1 MIEMEALEAIL
12 KRRSVRSYTGDPI
25 PREDLEKIVDAARL
39 APSGYNRQPWEFI
52 VVTDRSVIDQLKIAA
67 LWMEDAGAIIAVVME
82 TSSEFW
88 LEDGSAAIENILIAS
103 TALGYGSCWL
113 QGDTE
118 PREEELK
125 GLLGIPDDKK
135 LLTLVPIGVPSEW
148 PTREK
153 KPLSE
158 VLHWERYRE
167 INTN

>member
-1 MIEMEALEAIL
+1 MEALEAIRR
-12 KRRSVRSYTGDPI
+12 RRSVRSYTGDPI

-52 VVTDRSVIDQLKIAA
+52 VVTDHSVIDQLKTAA
-67 LWMEDAGAIIAVVME
+67 LWMENAGAIIAVVME
-82 TSSEFW
+82 TSSKFW
-88 LEDGSAAIENILIAS
+88 LEDGSAAVENILIAS

-125 GLLGIPDDKK
+125 ELLGIPDDKK

-167 INTN
+167 RNTN

>member
-1 MIEMEALEAIL
+1 MEALEAIR
-12 KRRSVRSYTGDPI
+12 KRRSVRNYTGDPI

-52 VVTDRSVIDQLKIAA
+52 VVIDQSVIDKLKIAA
-67 LWMEDAGAIIAVVME
+67 RWMENAGAIIAVVME
-82 TSSEFW
+82 TSSKFW

-113 QGDTE
+113 QGSTE

-125 GLLGIPDDKK
+125 EHLGIPDDKK

-148 PTREK
+148 PSKEK

-158 VLHWERYRE
+158 VLHWERYRDR
-167 INTN
+167 NTN

>member
-52 VVTDRSVIDQLKIAA
+52 VVTDRSVIDKLKIAA

-82 TSSEFW
+82 TSSRFW

-118 PREEELK
+118 RAPL
-125 GLLGIPDDKK
+125 PD
-135 LLTLVPIGVPSEW
+135 PIHTKRSTHVILSLSEW
-148 PTREK
+148 GYNPFWGRIT
-153 KPLSE
+153 
-158 VLHWERYRE
+158 V
-167 INTN
+167 